1 LNPCDQVKTSKGKL
15 LISKQKMRFSKKSVG
30 FTPHLALK
38 KQNRLHPVQVFFW
51 WHYFPKNIKADEH
64 EDTTN
69 KTKEE
74 T

>member
-1 LNPCDQVKTSKGKL
+1 M
-15 LISKQKMRFSKKSVG
+15 ISKPKMRFSKKSVG

-38 KQNRLHPVQVFFW
+38 NRTGFTQSRFF
-51 WHYFPKNIKADEH
+51 FVVIFSKKRKADEH